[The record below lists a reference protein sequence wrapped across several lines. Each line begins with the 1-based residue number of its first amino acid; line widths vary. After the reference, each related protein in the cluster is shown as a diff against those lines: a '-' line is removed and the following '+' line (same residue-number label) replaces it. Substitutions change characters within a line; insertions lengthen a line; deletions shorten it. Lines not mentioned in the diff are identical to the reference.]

1 MSEFHWITL
10 GLAAG
15 IVAVVWG
22 FNLWQEYR
30 YKKRASVAFA
40 ENRPD
45 VLLDAQKNVVRPTAP
60 ERRLEPAIATPTPTA
75 PDSVVLG
82 EPVLNEPEELEV
94 TEPVAMAM
102 AAIDPAYDFIGEV
115 HLQEPI
121 AAELI
126 PSFVAGKRV
135 RTLGRDGRHWEPIT
149 AGARYEELKIG
160 LQLVDRQGPVDDVQ
174 LARFCEQINGFAHSH
189 NGMASFPRREDK
201 LAAAAELDRFAA
213 AVDVL
218 IGLNV
223 VASQQPFSLAQLGAM
238 LDGAV
243 MTLEEDG
250 AFHAKSD
257 SGKTL
262 FILVDSRQ
270 RPLTD
275 IDQTPSVTLLLDL
288 PRVAGAEHAFDRM
301 ADLAQQLALNLGGD
315 LVDDEGRSL
324 KPGDLAAIRKQ
335 LVQVLATMDDRGI
348 PAGGAAAL
356 RLFA

>member
-1 MSEFHWITL
+1 MSEIHWITL
-10 GLAAG
+10 GLAVG
-15 IVAVVWG
+15 VVAVVWG

-30 YKKRASVAFA
+30 YKKRAAAAFA
-40 ENRPD
+40 DNHPD
-45 VLLDAQKNVVRPTAP
+45 VLLDAQKNVVRPTVP
-60 ERRLEPAIATPTPTA
+60 DRRLEPALANA
-75 PDSVVLG
+75 PSVLG
-82 EPVLNEPEELEV
+82 EPVPSEPEEVELS
-94 TEPVAMAM
+94 EPAAVAIGAL
-102 AAIDPAYDFIGEV
+102 DPAYDFIGEL
-115 HLQEPI
+115 HLEEAVP
-121 AAELI
+121 AEQI
-126 PSFVAGKRV
+126 PGFAVGKRV
-135 RTLGRDGRHWEPIT
+135 RVLGRAGRNWEPVT
-149 AGARYEELKIG
+149 AGASYAELKVG
-160 LQLVDRQGPVDDVQ
+160 LQLVDRQGPVNDAQ
-174 LARFCEQINGFAHSH
+174 LAKFCEQVNGFAHAH
-189 NGMASFPRREDK
+189 NGLASFPRREDK
-201 LAAAAELDRFAA
+201 LAAAADLDRFAA

-223 VASQQPFSLAQLGAM
+223 VAAQQPFSLAQLGEM
-238 LDGAV
+238 LDAAG

-250 AFHAKSD
+250 TFHAKSD

-262 FILVDSRQ
+262 FTLVDSRQ

-301 ADLAQQLALNLGGD
+301 ADLAQQLALTLGGD

-335 LVQVLATMDDRGI
+335 LLQVLGMMDDRGI